1 MDELSFEF
9 YVYNYIMPGTWRKIL
24 HFMIF
29 SCPPAFF
36 KKRGYNVWNVLVVY
50 SKNFKLKVSPSVKR
64 KTLDSISIVKDL
76 VYVWKWKNEKF
87 KLSCVKNFNLK
98 EEESLEK

>member
-1 MDELSFEF
+1 M
-9 YVYNYIMPGTWRKIL
+9 
-24 HFMIF
+24 
-29 SCPPAFF
+29 
-36 KKRGYNVWNVLVVY
+36 Y

-76 VYVWKWKNEKF
+76 VYVWKWKDKKF

-98 EEESLEK
+98 VEESLEK